1 MSADERSTAARRMA
15 AIGATAHY
23 DQRLALYDIAASHA
37 HVTMLLKQGIVPADA
52 AAGLRQ
58 GLERLGEQIRSG
70 AVPLNPEAEDVH
82 TAIEEYLETQ
92 IGADAG
98 WLGTARARN
107 DLAVTALRL
116 WIRDYVTSLSG
127 KLLALAEA
135 LLEQGERHAG
145 TVMPGFSHL
154 QIAQPLTFGHV
165 CLAYAEAFLRDA
177 ERMRFVRALQDES
190 PMGSGALAG
199 TAFPIDRAAVA
210 QSLGFGRPTANS
222 LESVGDRGFALDF
235 LNAGASVALNL
246 SRFGAELVF
255 WSSQP
260 VGLISLPDELVSS
273 SSALPHKRNPDAAE
287 LVRGKSGR
295 VLGNLH
301 ALQTVV
307 KGLPL
312 SYFRDLQEDKEP
324 LFDTA
329 DTLALSLDAAISL
342 ATLMEPNIEAMRSAA
357 DVAFGTSGDLADWLT
372 RERRIPFREAH
383 HLVTKLVRLSA
394 QQGCTLGEL
403 SPECRRDVDERLAFP
418 EWPALT
424 VEVSVASR
432 DSHGG
437 TAPTRVR
444 EAAAELRS
452 RLAEFTARL
461 SDQATIDQELEKL
474 GGKS

>member
-1 MSADERSTAARRMA
+1 MSADRRAAAARRMA

-23 DQRLALYDIAASHA
+23 DQRLAPYDVVASHA
-37 HVTMLLKQGIVPADA
+37 HVTMLLEQGIVPADA
-52 AAGLRQ
+52 GDALRR
-58 GLERLGEQIRSG
+58 GLEELGELLRSG
-70 AVPLNPEAEDVH
+70 AAPLDPDAEDVH
-82 TAIEEYLETQ
+82 TAIEAHLERR
-92 IGADAG
+92 IGPDAG

-116 WIRDYVTSLSG
+116 WIRDHVTFLSR
-127 KLLALAEA
+127 KLLALTEA
-135 LLEQGERHAG
+135 LLEQGERHTG

-165 CLAYAEAFLRDA
+165 CLAYAETFLRDA
-177 ERMRFVRALQDES
+177 ERLRFVLALQDES
-190 PMGSGALAG
+190 PMGSAALAG
-199 TAFPIDRAAVA
+199 TGFPVDRAAVA
-210 QSLGFGRPTANS
+210 RALGFGRPTANS

-260 VGLISLPDELVSS
+260 VGLITLPDELISS
-273 SSALPHKRNPDAAE
+273 SSAMPHKRNPDAAE

-329 DTLALSLDAAISL
+329 DTLALSLDAAVSL
-342 ATLMEPNIEAMRSAA
+342 ATLMRPDADAMRTAA
-357 DVAFGTSGDLADWLT
+357 DVAFGTSGDLADLLT

-383 HLVTKLVRLSA
+383 HLVTELVRLA
-394 QQGCTLGEL
+394 GKQGRSLGEL
-403 SPECRRDVDERLAFP
+403 SLEDRREIDERLAFP
-418 EWPALT
+418 EWPDVT
-424 VEVSVASR
+424 VEDSVASR
-432 DSHGG
+432 DSRGG
-437 TAPTRVR
+437 TAPARVR
-444 EAAAELRS
+444 EAAAELRV
-452 RLAEFTARL
+452 RLAESTARL
-461 SDQATIDQELEKL
+461 AHEEYIDQEL
-474 GGKS
+474 GDTR